1 MRYEFQNALNKTAAV
16 GLGLALFVGI
26 GLLARFEFGRL
37 QHSHSKG
44 LNGWRPISGRWTSQ
58 ANVLSNTNY
67 GRGDMIIA
75 EHSDGGDY
83 GVSADVRFD
92 ILFPET
98 HYGDAGL
105 VIRATDPEPGVDSYM
120 GYYAGLRPNDQAL
133 ILGRATYD
141 WRELAATKLAAPVS
155 TGVWY
160 HIELTARGCKL
171 SAVVSS
177 ADGRP
182 GTRLDY
188 QDDHCLEHGA
198 AGLRSFY
205 AQASWRNVQVVSK

>member
-1 MRYEFQNALNKTAAV
+1 MRYELPIPLNKTVAAGLSVAFIV
-16 GLGLALFVGI
+16 GLV
-26 GLLARFEFGRL
+26 LLVRSQFGAL
-37 QHSHSKG
+37 QHSYSKG
-44 LNGWRPISGRWTSQ
+44 LNGWRPISGHWTSQ

-75 EHSDGGDY
+75 EHSNGSDY
-83 GVSADVRFD
+83 GISADVRFD

-105 VIRATDPEPGVDSYM
+105 VIRATDPEPGVDSYT

-133 ILGRATYD
+133 ILGRASHD
-141 WRELAATKLAAPVS
+141 WRELAAVKLAVPVS

-160 HIELTARGCKL
+160 HIELSTRGCKL
-171 SAVVSS
+171 SAVVSPS
-177 ADGRP
+177 DSLP
-182 GTRLDY
+182 VTRLDY
-188 QDDHCLEHGA
+188 QDDHCLNRGA

-205 AQASWRNVQVVSK
+205 TQASWRNVQILPK